1 MNITKTF
8 IDGLF
13 VIEPLVFGDSRG
25 FFLESWNEDKFNE
38 AVGRSIKFV
47 QDNHS
52 KSQKGILRGLHF
64 QSENTQGKLV
74 RVIRGS
80 VFDVAVDLRSGS
92 KTYGK
97 WFGVE
102 LSEKN
107 KKQMWIPK
115 GFAHGF
121 LALEDGT
128 EFLYKCDDY
137 YTPKHEYSLAW
148 NDSDLAINWP
158 LIDDGNNYILSDKD
172 KKGISFL
179 EISQSIKMEF

>member
-25 FFLESWNEDKFNE
+25 FFLESWNEEKFNKI
-38 AVGRSIKFV
+38 VGGHVRFV

-80 VFDVAVDLRSGS
+80 VFDVAVDLRIDS

-97 WFGVE
+97 WFGIQ
-102 LSEKN
+102 LSEEN
-107 KKQMWIPK
+107 RKQMWIPK

-137 YTPKHEYSLAW
+137 YNPRSEHSLAW
-148 NDSDLAINWP
+148 NDSDLSIEWP
-158 LIDDGNNYILSDKD
+158 LIDGEGNYILSDKD
-172 KKGISFL
+172 KTGISLL
-179 EISQSIKMEF
+179 EVSHSIKMEF

>member
-1 MNITKTF
+1 I
-8 IDGLF
+8 
-13 VIEPLVFGDSRG
+13 
-25 FFLESWNEDKFNE
+25 
-38 AVGRSIKFV
+38 VGGGVKFV

-64 QSENTQGKLV
+64 QSKNTQGKLV

-137 YTPKHEYSLAW
+137 YTPKHEHSLAW
-148 NDSDLAINWP
+148 NDGDLAIEWP
-158 LIDDGNNYILSDKD
+158 LIDGVNNYILSDKD
-172 KKGISFL
+172 NNGISLF
-179 EISQSIKMEF
+179 EFSQSIKMEF